1 MRRVMTGLRRRWSR
15 PRQEDGAIA
24 LLVGLMST
32 MLVVVAAFAVD
43 LGMQRVVRSD
53 MQALADTVALDVARL
68 LDGRTAAEIRAGD
81 LRHDPLDEVVAASVA
96 RNQSSLGE
104 VVDVEAT
111 LVTLTTDHLGA
122 VVAMTD
128 ASGDPLPVADNVVPD
143 AVAVRAEGEVDFA
156 FSAGTGGASRSSVAN
171 AATFACFRIGS
182 FAAAL
187 ATGGSP
193 VSGVFEAVIKDALGL
208 NLSAIGYQGLLNT
221 TVDLGDLA
229 AELGAGTVEELA
241 SLNNL
246 EVADLVA
253 AYARVLGN
261 DGNTAAQTEV
271 AQMAQNITSTLT
283 LDAGEVLTTGAGS
296 VLQGRVNIIDLLGSA
311 ALGVATQV
319 SNSNNFLDTGVA
331 WATPHVAQGNI
342 ELTAIEPPQQACGV
356 VGTQAHTA
364 QVEFNAA
371 LAFNLPNNLNLGGGL
386 GSLSVSVPDDP
397 TSKAGTISLHASLA
411 GATGTLESATC
422 GSGTAE
428 NPDGIHVSVDTGLI
442 TTNVSLPFRLIGTLD
457 TSGDTSIVPLPLL
470 DSVVSSLFGLINRV
484 TKVELV
490 LDLRAVNSASVTTPA
505 TTATAPTSYWVPPRN
520 YTDVEPTGSGGPVS
534 IPTANVQVDTSTSS
548 VKLRVTVRNLLGGTE
563 VSETN
568 VSLSS
573 LDLTPIVSAA
583 TSSIIGTSSAS
594 VVTNVNSAISPVSTL
609 LGIRTAGA
617 DLLGVSAP
625 ECGLPSLVG

>member
-1 MRRVMTGLRRRWSR
+1 MTGTPLGARLRRRWAR
-15 PRQEDGAIA
+15 PRDEGGAVA

-32 MLVVVAAFAVD
+32 VLVVVAAFAVD

-68 LDGRTAAEIRAGD
+68 LDGRTAAEILAGD
-81 LRHDPLDEVVAASVA
+81 LTHDPLDEVLADSVA
-96 RNQSSLGE
+96 RNQTTLGD

-122 VVAMTD
+122 VVALTD
-128 ASGDPLPVADNVVPD
+128 ASGNPAPVAGNVVPD

-156 FSAGTGGASRSSVAN
+156 FSTGTGGATRSSIAN

-187 ATGGSP
+187 KTGGTP
-193 VSGVFEAVIKDALGL
+193 VAGVFEAVIKDALGL
-208 NLSAIGYQGLLNT
+208 NLRAIGYQGLLAT
-221 TVDLGDLA
+221 TVDFGDLA
-229 AELGAGTVEELA
+229 TELGVGTAEELA
-241 SLNNL
+241 ELDAL

-342 ELTAIEPPQQACGV
+342 ELTAIEPPQQACGP

-364 QVEFNAA
+364 QVAFNAA
-371 LAFNLPNNLNLGGGL
+371 LAFNLPNSLNLGGGV
-386 GSLSVSVPDDP
+386 GSLSVSKPDDP
-397 TSKAGTISLHASLA
+397 TSKAGTISLNASLA

-422 GSGTAE
+422 GSGTLAD
-428 NPDGIHVSVDTGLI
+428 PDGIHVSVDTGLL
-442 TTNVSLPFRLIGTLD
+442 TTNVSLPFRLRGTLN
-457 TSGDTSIVPLPLL
+457 TTNTSIIPGTLL
-470 DSVVSSLFGLINRV
+470 GSLINGLFGVIGSLAS
-484 TKVELV
+484 VELT
-490 LDLRAVNSASVTTPA
+490 LDLQATNTASVTTPA
-505 TTATAPTSYWVPPRN
+505 SVATGPTSYWVPPRD
-520 YTDVEPTGSGGPVS
+520 YTDVEPTGAGGPVA
-534 IPTANVQVDTSTSS
+534 IPTPS
-548 VKLRVTVRNLLGGTE
+548 VTVDLSRSSASVRITVLGVSRTTNLTLAE
-563 VSETN
+563 
-568 VSLSS
+568 LQA
-573 LDLTPIVSAA
+573 LDLTTILNAA
-583 TSSIIGTSSAS
+583 TSSVIGTSSAS
-594 VVTNVNSAISPVSTL
+594 VVTNVNKAVSPVSTL

-625 ECGLPSLVG
+625 ECGLPALVG

>member
-1 MRRVMTGLRRRWSR
+1 MRQVSIMEGLRRRWSR
-15 PRQEDGAIA
+15 PREEDGAVA

-32 MLVVVAAFAVD
+32 VLVVVAAFAVD

-96 RNQSSLGE
+96 RNQSSLGD
-104 VVDVEAT
+104 VVGVEAT
-111 LVTLTTDHLGA
+111 LVSLTTDHLGA

-156 FSAGTGGASRSSVAN
+156 FSAGTGGASRSSIAN

-187 ATGGSP
+187 DTGGSP
-193 VSGVFEAVIKDALGL
+193 VAEVFEAVIKDALGL
-208 NLSAIGYQGLLNT
+208 NLSAIGYEGLLTT

-229 AELGAGTVEELA
+229 TELGVGTVEELA

-311 ALGVATQV
+311 ALAVATQV

-371 LAFNLPNNLNLGGGL
+371 LAFNLPNSLNLGGGV
-386 GSLSVSVPDDP
+386 GSLSVSIPNDT
-397 TSKAGTISLHASLA
+397 TSKAGTITVSASLA
-411 GATGTLESATC
+411 GATGTLQSATC
-422 GSGTAE
+422 GSGTVE
-428 NPDGIHVSVDTGLI
+428 DPDGIHVSVDTGLL
-442 TTNVSLPFRLIGTLD
+442 TTNVSLPFRLRGTLD
-457 TSGDTSIVPLPLL
+457 TDGTSIIPGTLL
-470 DSVVSSLFGLINRV
+470 GSLVNGLFGVVGSLAS
-484 TKVELV
+484 VELT
-490 LDLRAVNSASVTTPA
+490 LDLQATNSASLATPPSVA
-505 TTATAPTSYWVPPRN
+505 TGPTSYWVPPRD
-520 YTDVEPTGSGGPVS
+520 YTDVEPTGAGGPVAV
-534 IPTANVQVDTSTSS
+534 PTPS
-548 VKLRVTVRNLLGGTE
+548 VTVDLSQSSASVRITVLGISRT
-563 VSETN
+563 TTL
-568 VSLSS
+568 SLAQLQG
-573 LDLTPIVSAA
+573 LDLTTILNAA
-583 TSSIIGTSSAS
+583 TSSVIGTSSAS
-594 VVTNVNSAISPVSTL
+594 VVTNVNRAISPVSTL

>member
-1 MRRVMTGLRRRWSR
+1 MRRAAEGLRRRWSR
-15 PRQEDGAIA
+15 PRQEDGAVA

-32 MLVVVAAFAVD
+32 VLVVVAAFAVD

-128 ASGDPLPVADNVVPD
+128 ASGEPLPVADNVVPD

-156 FSAGTGGASRSSVAN
+156 FSAGTGGAARSSIAN

-193 VSGVFEAVIKDALGL
+193 VSEVFEAVIKDALGL
-208 NLSAIGYQGLLNT
+208 NLSAIGYQGLLTT

-283 LDAGEVLTTGAGS
+283 IDAGEVLTTGAGS

-342 ELTAIEPPQQACGV
+342 ELTAIEPPQQACGI
-356 VGTQAHTA
+356 VGTQARTA

-371 LAFNLPNNLNLGGGL
+371 LAFNLPNSLNLGGGL
-386 GSLSVSVPDDP
+386 GSLSVSKPDDP

-428 NPDGIHVSVDTGLI
+428 DPDGIHVSVDTGLL
-442 TTNVSLPFRLIGTLD
+442 TTNVSLPFRLRGTLD
-457 TSGDTSIVPLPLL
+457 TDGTSIIPGTLL
-470 DSVVSSLFGLINRV
+470 GDLIDGLFTVVSGLAS
-484 TKVELV
+484 VELT
-490 LDLRAVNSASVTTPA
+490 LDLQA
-505 TTATAPTSYWVPPRN
+505 TNTATLTTQPSLATGPTSYWVPPRD
-520 YTDVEPTGSGGPVS
+520 YTDVEPTGAGGPVAV
-534 IPTANVQVDTSTSS
+534 PTPS
-548 VKLRVTVRNLLGGTE
+548 VTVDLSQSSASVRITVLG
-563 VSETN
+563 VSRTTTLTLAE
-568 VSLSS
+568 LQS
-573 LDLTPIVSAA
+573 LDLTAILNAA
-583 TSSIIGTSSAS
+583 SSSIIGTSSAS
-594 VVTNVNSAISPVSTL
+594 VVENVNKAVSPVSTL

>member
-1 MRRVMTGLRRRWSR
+1 MRRVMAGLRRRWSR

-32 MLVVVAAFAVD
+32 VLVVVAAFAVD

-371 LAFNLPNNLNLGGGL
+371 LAFNLPNSLNLGGGL
-386 GSLSVSVPDDP
+386 GSLSVSKPDDP

-428 NPDGIHVSVDTGLI
+428 DPDGIHVSVDTGLL
-442 TTNVSLPFRLIGTLD
+442 TTNVSLPFRLRGTLD
-457 TSGDTSIVPLPLL
+457 TDGTSIIPDIVLGDLI
-470 DSVVSSLFGLINRV
+470 DSLFAVVGGLAS
-484 TKVELV
+484 VELT
-490 LDLRAVNSASVTTPA
+490 LDLQATNTASVITQPSL
-505 TTATAPTSYWVPPRN
+505 ATAPTSYWVPPRD
-520 YTDVEPTGSGGPVS
+520 YTDVEPTGVGGPVAV
-534 IPTANVQVDTSTSS
+534 PTPS
-548 VKLRVTVRNLLGGTE
+548 VTVDLSQSSASVRITVLG
-563 VSETN
+563 VSRTTTLTLAE
-568 VSLSS
+568 LQS
-573 LDLTPIVSAA
+573 LDLTTILNAA
-583 TSSIIGTSSAS
+583 SSSIIGSSSAS
-594 VVTNVNSAISPVSTL
+594 VVENVNMAVSPVSTL